1 VTPFE
6 VTIAALRQAL
16 ADRPR
21 TRWAHAARPAAVAA
35 LIVDRDGEPFVP
47 MIVRGHDAPVHS
59 NQIALPGGRVET
71 SDASEIEAACREA
84 FEELGVPRDRIDVLG
99 AIDDVPTPTGFAI
112 TPVVA
117 HLDARDLAYVP
128 DRREVAGW
136 FEVPLALFRDR
147 AAAEDL
153 GTRTWH
159 GVSYTLRAYHHG
171 EHRIWGATARVLE
184 AIVEL
189 L

>member
-1 VTPFE
+1 VTAFDE
-6 VTIAALRQAL
+6 TIAALRRAL
-16 ADRPR
+16 VDRPR
-21 TRWAHAARPAAVAA
+21 VRWTHAARPAAVAA
-35 LIVDRDGEPFVP
+35 LIVDRNGEPFVP
-47 MIVRGHDAPVHS
+47 LIQRGHDAPVHS
-59 NQIALPGGRVET
+59 NQIALPGGRVEAT
-71 SDASEIEAACREA
+71 DASEIEAACREA
-84 FEELGVPRDRIDVLG
+84 FEELGVPRDRIEVLG

-117 HLDARDLAYVP
+117 RLDARDLAYVP

-136 FEVPLALFRDR
+136 FEAPLALFRDR

-153 GTRTWH
+153 GTRTWQ
-159 GVSYTLRAYHHG
+159 GVSYSLRAYRHG